1 MPHRPIA
8 AVALLLAALAP
19 AAARAAEATYAIDP
33 VHTRVMFAVS
43 HAGFSNALGTFSGS
57 TGTLVFDPD
66 DCQDRARG
74 RSRSRCSAWTS
85 ATRNGTPRCWRR
97 ISWTR
102 RRIRSR
108 TSSPRGSNRSMPTHA
123 TVFGNLTLRGV
134 TREVR
139 LDATF
144 HQLKRHPLPPF
155 HRTAGFSATANVQPQ
170 AVRDDR
176 VAERGRRRGRIA
188 HRSRSRAH
196 RARDADD
203 ALPANAADRR
213 ARRVR
218 RPRMRPSRTRA
229 RATTSP

>member
-19 AAARAAEATYAIDP
+19 AAARAAEATDAIDP

-66 DCQDRARG
+66 DFKTARVDVEVPLQRLDLG
-74 RSRSRCSAWTS
+74 DAKWNAAVLAKNFLDAQAHPVAHFVS
-85 ATRNGTPRCWRR
+85 TRIEP
-97 ISWTR
+97 IDA
-102 RRIRSR
+102 
-108 TSSPRGSNRSMPTHA
+108 THA
-123 TVFGNLTLRGV
+123 TVIGNLTLRGV

-155 HRTAGFSATANVQPQ
+155 HRTAGFSATAKFSRKLFAMTAWPSVVGDEVELRIEAE
-170 AVRDDR
+170 AV
-176 VAERGRRRGRIA
+176 
-188 HRSRSRAH
+188 RSRA
-196 RARDADD
+196 DADD
-203 ALPANAADRR
+203 ALPANAATVAPAASVAPD
-213 ARRVR
+213 ASVE
-218 RPRMRPSRTRA
+218 PAP
-229 RATTSP
+229 ATTTTP